1 MRPEDEAVLRQWQG
15 RLGNPVKISLH
26 RSAHPASPEFE
37 AFAHALSGRFPN
49 VRIMS
54 EVEEGNHAPFFQ
66 IHPRIRYRIVPEGRE
81 LPPFLETLE
90 WPAASDVPSFDAA
103 MRDRLRSLH
112 VPAMFTLFVA
122 ASCPHCPKAVRR
134 VISLCL
140 NSEWIRLDIVDAFR
154 FATESDGIQ
163 SVPTLVLEGGFRWSG
178 PLDLQEVID
187 TAINRDPL
195 RIGAASLE
203 NLVSD
208 GQAARIA
215 EIMLMHRC
223 ILPAFID
230 LLVHPLWQIRL
241 GAMVAVETLVV
252 EAPALAVNIADML
265 WPRFAD
271 AEDRIKGDIL
281 YVMGEIGAVSYRD
294 RMMAALQNEKNP
306 EVIEAAQEALD
317 AMSDEG

>member
-1 MRPEDEAVLRQWQG
+1 MRPEDEAALRQWQG
-15 RLGNPVKISLH
+15 RLNNPFQISLQ
-26 RSAHPASPEFE
+26 RSAHPASPDFE
-37 AFAHALSGRFPN
+37 GFGHALSGRFPN
-49 VRIMS
+49 VRVVS
-54 EVEEGNHAPFFQ
+54 ETEEGNQAPFFR
-66 IHPRIRYRIVPEGRE
+66 IHPRIRYRIVPEGQE
-81 LPPFLETLE
+81 LSPFLEALE
-90 WPAASDVPSFDAA
+90 WIAEGDVPSFDAV
-103 MRDRLRSLH
+103 MNERLRSLN

-122 ASCPHCPKAVRR
+122 ASCPHCPKAVRQM
-134 VISLCL
+134 VSLCL

-154 FATESDGIQ
+154 FATAADSIQ

-187 TAINRDPL
+187 AAINRDPQ

-230 LLVHPLWQIRL
+230 LLVHPQWQIRL

-252 EAPALAVNIADML
+252 EAPALARSLADML
-265 WPRFAD
+265 WPRFAGSD
-271 AEDRIKGDIL
+271 DRIKGDIL
-281 YVMGEIGAVSYRD
+281 YVMGEIGAVSHRAQVI
-294 RMMAALQNEKNP
+294 AALQNEKDP
-306 EVIEAAQEALD
+306 EVVEAAQEALD
-317 AMSDEG
+317 RMSDG